1 MHRTF
6 VAAGLLLLAAG
17 TQAADTLPAVN
28 LILQFRLQP
37 IATSPQGGS
46 RDVVVSTSRP
56 PATGN
61 GGWVVSSNPA
71 AQQPA
76 GPALPLM
83 QVRNGGQ
90 SEVALTQWRLAP
102 QTRWYVTAGA
112 PGSAASGAGNQT
124 NANPSMGLSG
134 GEEPLAEATRLWV
147 APTWP
152 GGNAPVRVQYR
163 VEWPAAAGQGARPAD
178 AAWMS
183 GEVLAAMGQWVML
196 GRLAG
201 PGGAAPNGPD
211 NLGTRTW
218 RSGDA
223 AAFTAQQLE
232 VRVLT
237 R

>member
-1 MHRTF
+1 SG
-6 VAAGLLLLAAG
+6 AAP
-17 TQAADTLPAVN
+17 T
-28 LILQFRLQP
+28 
-37 IATSPQGGS
+37 
-46 RDVVVSTSRP
+46 
-56 PATGN
+56 
-61 GGWVVSSNPA
+61 
-71 AQQPA
+71 
-76 GPALPLM
+76 LPLM

-102 QTRWYVTAGA
+102 QTRWYANVGA
-112 PGSAASGAGNQT
+112 PGSAASGAGQS
-124 NANPSMGLSG
+124 NANPTMGLSG

-163 VEWPAAAGQGARPAD
+163 VEWPSAAGQGARPAD

-201 PGGAAPNGPD
+201 PGGAVQNGPD
-211 NLGTRTW
+211 NPGTRTW

-223 AAFTAQQLE
+223 AASTAQQLE